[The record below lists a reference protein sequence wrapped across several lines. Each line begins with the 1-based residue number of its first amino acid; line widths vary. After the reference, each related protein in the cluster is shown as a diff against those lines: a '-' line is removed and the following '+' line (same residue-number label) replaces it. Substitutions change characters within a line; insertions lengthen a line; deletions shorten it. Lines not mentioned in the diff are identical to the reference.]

1 MVILYFIKLNA
12 ILDAVTCSAIKMQSD
27 RACADG
33 KSLVARLN
41 TLAPGRAP
49 SVVRS
54 AHAARIVSVPLC
66 FFANALELFLEA
78 SEIFVI
84 ATANPTGFTY
94 LAATLITDLANLV
107 SFLSVSDSSV
117 KVV

>member
-12 ILDAVTCSAIKMQSD
+12 ILDAVTCRCNQNAIRSSVRGRQ
-27 RACADG
+27 
-33 KSLVARLN
+33 SLVARLN

-49 SVVRS
+49 SAVRS

-107 SFLSVSDSSV
+107 SF
-117 KVV
+117 